1 MIPHQ
6 NPWQGHYGAARQKR
20 LTLHP
25 FQGVAKIAQG
35 GSLATPL

>member
-6 NPWQGHYGAARQKR
+6 LQWQGHYGAARQKR

-25 FQGVAKIAQG
+25 FQGVANSAAE
-35 GSLATPL
+35 SL